1 MRLLITGS
9 SGQLGSAVVRAF
21 SDRDC
26 ICHTSASLDIADPSA
41 VRQAVASARPDVIIN
56 CAAYNNVDGAEDRP
70 WDALAVN
77 GFAVRSLARAA
88 EDVGATLVHYGT
100 DFIFDGEAT
109 TPYTEA
115 SVPAPRSRYGAS
127 KLLGEWFALD
137 APVSYVLR
145 VESLFG
151 TTRTFTGRRGSMDG
165 IVNALEAGR
174 EVPVFTDRV
183 VSPGYVVDIAAATR
197 HLLDTQAPRGV
208 YHCTN
213 SGSTR
218 WVEIAEVLAGL
229 LGVTPRLRLVSS
241 DQVAL
246 KASRPRYSA
255 LSTEKIAAAGF
266 PMPDWTDALRRW
278 LAVRDVDRTDPM
290 VQTGP
295 SRS

>member
-21 SDRDC
+21 RDC
-26 ICHTSASLDIADPSA
+26 ECVCHTSASLNIADPSA
-41 VRQAVASARPDVIIN
+41 VARAVASARPDVIVN
-56 CAAYNNVDGAEDRP
+56 CAAYNNVDGAEDQP
-70 WDALAVN
+70 ADALAVN
-77 GFAVRSLARAA
+77 GFALRSLARAA
-88 EDVGATLVHYGT
+88 DTHGAALVHYGT

-115 SVPAPRSRYGAS
+115 SVPAPRSRYGVS
-127 KLLGEWFALD
+127 KLLGEWFALE

-151 TTRTFTGRRGSMDG
+151 TPRSFTGRRGSMDG
-165 IVNALEAGR
+165 IVSGLEAGR

-197 HLLDTQAPRGV
+197 HLIETRAPRGV

-213 SGSTR
+213 SGSAR
-218 WVEIAEVLAGL
+218 WFEIAEMLAGL
-229 LGVTPRLRLVSS
+229 LGVTPRLRLLSS

-255 LSTEKIAAAGF
+255 LSTEKMAAAGF

-278 LAVRDVDRTDPM
+278 LAARDIERTDPT
-290 VQTGP
+290 VSVGP